1 MQTQMQMF
9 IHGSTRGLFALWID
23 HNETMS
29 KRELATFQDIR
40 IEVIHFDQEWFDA
53 ERVKMDAFYFEVM
66 VLELACP
73 RITRGLDPK
82 DSTLLHSPGQKRTHP
97 QDTRVANNAGKCEDV
112 ARQVQNGSG
121 QAALEKR
128 RLAAD
133 RRGEVRSVIDPIDAA
148 ACKRAKA
155 SSPRKGKSRAGK
167 HGKTTLPPAK

>member
-1 MQTQMQMF
+1 
-9 IHGSTRGLFALWID
+9 
-23 HNETMS
+23 MS

-53 ERVKMDAFYFEVM
+53 ERVKMDAFYFRVM

-73 RITRGLDPK
+73 RIPRGLDPK
-82 DSTLLHSPGQKRTHP
+82 DSTLHCTP
-97 QDTRVANNAGKCEDV
+97 QAKKGHIPKIRVANNAGKCEDV
-112 ARQVQNGSG
+112 AVQNGSR
-121 QAALEKR
+121 QAALEKC

-133 RRGEVRSVIDPIDAA
+133 RRGEVRSVIGPIDAA

-167 HGKTTLPPAK
+167 HGTSTLPPAK